1 MKLERMVAV
10 MMARFREFYRDTA
23 SWSWNLIMPVLII
36 LGFSFIFSGDS
47 DDLFKVAVFQS
58 EGTSNASI
66 ETFRKTQHIRFI
78 DIEDLEGGIVKVR
91 RHQIDMLLDGRSV
104 SGSGPKYWIN
114 EFSANGYMLEKLLHE
129 SLSTAPD
136 SLKREVVSGQDIR
149 YVDWVMPGVLAMNM
163 MFSCLWGVGWV
174 VVRYRK
180 NGVLRRLQA
189 TPLTPF
195 EFLSAQVIARM
206 IIITIV
212 TVMVFI
218 GADFVVDFTMRG
230 SYLALFLVFFCGAA
244 CLTSMGLI
252 VATRLK
258 TEEVADGLLNL
269 LSWPM
274 MIFSGVWFSMEG
286 THPVA
291 QFISQLFPLTHLVEA
306 SRRIMI
312 DGAGITGVAFE
323 IGLLAGLTL
332 LLLTVSAR
340 LFRWS

>member
-1 MKLERMVAV
+1 MFNTFRMMAV
-10 MMARFREFYRDTA
+10 MKARFREFYRDTA
-23 SWSWNLIMPVLII
+23 SWTWNLIMPVLII
-36 LGFSFIFSGDS
+36 LGFAFIFSGDKEE
-47 DDLFKVAVFQS
+47 LFKVAVLQQQDLSVQPMVFMH
-58 EGTSNASI
+58 T
-66 ETFRKTQHIRFI
+66 KHIQFI
-78 DIEDLEGGIVKVR
+78 DVNDLNDALVKVQ
-91 RHQIDMLLDGRSV
+91 RHQFDMLIEPSAQPR
-104 SGSGPKYWIN
+104 YWIN
-114 EFSANGYMLEKLLHE
+114 EHSANGYVVEKLLQA
-129 SLSTAPD
+129 SVSKPPTPFDRQL
-136 SLKREVVSGQDIR
+136 VSGQDIR

-195 EFLSAQVIARM
+195 EFLTAQVIARL
-206 IIITIV
+206 IIITVV
-212 TVMVFI
+212 TSMVFI
-218 GADFVVDFTMRG
+218 GADLVVDFTMRG
-230 SYLALFLVFFCGAA
+230 SYLALFLVFFTGAA

-286 THPVA
+286 THPAA
-291 QFISQLFPLTHLVEA
+291 QFLSSLFPLTHLVDA
-306 SRRIMI
+306 ARRIMI
-312 DGAGITGVAFE
+312 DGAGVGGVAFE
-323 IGLLAGLTL
+323 IALLGGLTL
-332 LLLTVSAR
+332 LLLTVSAW

>member
-1 MKLERMVAV
+1 
-10 MMARFREFYRDTA
+10 
-23 SWSWNLIMPVLII
+23 MPILII
-36 LGFSFIFSGDS
+36 LGFAFIFSGDS
-47 DDLFKVAVFQS
+47 DELYKVAVYQPADV
-58 EGTSNASI
+58 TASD
-66 ETFRKTQHIRFI
+66 FPFLKLKHIKFI
-78 DIEDLEGGIVKVR
+78 PVTDQAQAIIKVQ
-91 RHQIDMLLDGRSV
+91 RHQYDMLLDL
-104 SGSGPKYWIN
+104 SGDTRYWVN
-114 EFSANGYMLEKLLHE
+114 EYSANGYIVEKLLHQSFASPIKKIQSE
-129 SLSTAPD
+129 
-136 SLKREVVSGQDIR
+136 RVSGKNIR

-180 NGVLRRLQA
+180 NGVLKRLQA

-195 EFLSAQVIARM
+195 EFLSAQVIARL
-206 IIITIV
+206 IIITAV
-212 TVMVFI
+212 TTMVFV
-218 GADFVVDFTMRG
+218 GADMVVGFTMRG
-230 SYLALFLVFFCGAA
+230 SYLALFLVFLSGAA

-291 QFISQLFPLTHLVEA
+291 QFISQLFPLTYLVNA
-306 SRRIMI
+306 ARRVMI
-312 DGAGITGVAFE
+312 DGAGLSGVAFE
-323 IGLLAGLTL
+323 VLLLSGLTL
-332 LLLTVSAR
+332 LLLGMASR

>member
-1 MKLERMVAV
+1 MNMRRMMAV
-10 MMARFREFYRDTA
+10 MRARFREFYRDTA
-23 SWSWNLIMPVLII
+23 SWSWNLVMPILII
-36 LGFSFIFSGDS
+36 IGFSFIFSGDS
-47 DDLFKVAVFQS
+47 EDMFKVAVLQNDSSDDIAFL
-58 EGTSNASI
+58 
-66 ETFRKTQHIRFI
+66 KTDYIRFI
-78 DIEDLEGGIVKVR
+78 NVTELESAMTKVQ
-91 RHQIDMLLDGRSV
+91 RHQIDMLLDLTGK
-104 SGSGPKYWIN
+104 PKYWIN
-114 EFSANGYMLEKLLHE
+114 EHSANGYMLEKIFHE
-129 SLSTAPD
+129 SFQTSSLSFQ
-136 SLKREVVSGQDIR
+136 RELVTGQDIR

-206 IIITIV
+206 IIV
-212 TVMVFI
+212 TAVTLLVFL
-218 GADFVVDFTMRG
+218 GADLVVDFTMRG
-230 SYLALFLVFFCGAA
+230 SYLALFLVFFSGAA
-244 CLTSMGLI
+244 CLTSMGLM
-252 VATRLK
+252 VATRLR

-269 LSWPM
+269 ISWPM

-291 QFISQLFPLTHLVEA
+291 QFISQMFPLTHLVDA

-312 DGAGITGVAFE
+312 DGAGVSGVAFE
-323 IGLLAGLTL
+323 ITLLSGLTL
-332 LLLTVSAR
+332 LLLFIASR

>member
-1 MKLERMVAV
+1 MKMQRMLAV
-10 MMARFREFYRDTA
+10 MRARFREFYRDTA
-23 SWSWNLIMPVLII
+23 SWSWNLIMPILII
-36 LGFSFIFSGDS
+36 VGFAFIFSGDS
-47 DDLFKVAVFQS
+47 DDLFKVAVLDGENS
-58 EGTSNASI
+58 EVA
-66 ETFRKTQHIRFI
+66 FLATQHIRFI
-78 DIEDLEGGIVKVR
+78 DVTDLDSAIIKVQ
-91 RHQIDMLLDGRSV
+91 RHQIDMLLDLTGI
-104 SGSGPKYWIN
+104 PKYWIN
-114 EFSANGYMLEKLLHE
+114 EHSANGYMLEKLFHE
-129 SLSTAPD
+129 SFATTPLSFQ
-136 SLKREVVSGQDIR
+136 RELVTGQDIR

-206 IIITIV
+206 IIV
-212 TVMVFI
+212 TGVTLMVFI
-218 GADFVVDFTMRG
+218 GADLVVDFTMRG
-230 SYLALFLVFFCGAA
+230 SYLALFLVFFSGAA

-291 QFISQLFPLTHLVEA
+291 QFMSQMFPLTHLVDA

-312 DGAGITGVAFE
+312 DGAGVSGVAFE
-323 IGLLAGLTL
+323 IGLLSGLTL
-332 LLLTVSAR
+332 LLLFISSR
-340 LFRWS
+340 LFSWT

>member
-1 MKLERMVAV
+1 MNFQRMMAILR
-10 MMARFREFYRDTA
+10 ARFREFYRDTA
-23 SWSWNLIMPVLII
+23 SWSWNLIMPFLII
-36 LGFSFIFSGDS
+36 IGFAFIFSDES
-47 DDLFKVAVFQS
+47 DDLFKVAVFNQGS
-58 EGTSNASI
+58 EIRTDL
-66 ETFRKTQHIRFI
+66 TFLNTDYIHFI
-78 DIEDLEGGIVKVR
+78 KVAELDSAITKVQ
-91 RHQIDMLLDGRSV
+91 RHQIDMLLDV
-104 SGSGPKYWIN
+104 TAEPKYWIN
-114 EFSANGYMLEKLLHE
+114 EHSANGYMLEKLFRE
-129 SLSTAPD
+129 SYID
-136 SLKREVVSGQDIR
+136 SPVNFQRQLVSGNDIR

-195 EFLSAQVIARM
+195 EFLTAQVIARL
-206 IIITIV
+206 IIV
-212 TVMVFI
+212 TGVTLMVFL
-218 GADFVVDFTMRG
+218 GADQFLDFTMRG
-230 SYLALFLVFFCGAA
+230 SYLALFLVFFSGAS

-269 LSWPM
+269 ISWPM

-291 QFISQLFPLTHLVEA
+291 QFMSQLFPLTHLVDA
-306 SRRIMI
+306 SRRVMI
-312 DGAGITGVAFE
+312 DGVGVADVAFE
-323 IGLLAGLTL
+323 IGLLSSLTL
-332 LLLTVSAR
+332 LLLFISSR